1 MAKDEEILDVVEE
14 EDNDAIE
21 TLEYTD
27 EKGNDHCFV
36 VEEKF
41 NVGSDVFVAMF
52 EVDPAVFF
60 DEDAEEHEHE
70 HQHGEGAEGCGCGHD
85 HHHEPEEEEEFE
97 PDNVIIAKMVET
109 EDGDVDIGVPT
120 DEEFAKAKAV
130 YEKLAGGEDAD

>member
-1 MAKDEEILDVVEE
+1 MATDKEILDIVEE
-14 EDNDAIE
+14 EDDGAIE

-27 EKGNDHCFV
+27 EKGKDHCFV

-52 EVDPAVFF
+52 EIDPAVFF
-60 DEDAEEHEHE
+60 AEDGEEHGHP
-70 HQHGEGAEGCGCGHD
+70 HQHGEGAEPCGCGHD
-85 HHHEPEEEEEFE
+85 HHHGPEEEFD

-109 EDGDVDIGVPT
+109 EDGSVDIDVPT